1 MIPPRRSAGQSWRSA
16 ITLAIL
22 IALAVGVVGTAV
34 VLVTTDA
41 TLVDALF
48 AVVPGMGIGAAASL
62 LLVLLGSRPG
72 RGGSG
77 GRSLEQRFQEEWRR
91 RDEAEREQAVR
102 ERAESQEH
110 DLPR

>member
-1 MIPPRRSAGQSWRSA
+1 MIPPRRSAGQTWRSA

-22 IALAVGVVGTAV
+22 IALAVGIVGTV
-34 VLVTTDA
+34 IVLVTTDA

-77 GRSLEQRFQEEWRR
+77 GGLEQRFQEEWRR

-102 ERAESQEH
+102 QREDPQERDHAS
-110 DLPR
+110 